1 MFTARDDDP
10 ARCSTRAIAPYR
22 PQLVQYQASPSVH
35 VLLTSEGTMS
45 GKADVL
51 ALLKLVN
58 QATHDALAAYE
69 AKGQDVPPLA
79 SLDAQT
85 LSTMSDDLALKKAI
99 RLLEGACDQLCATL
113 APPANTV
120 INVSSVTF
128 LRRVI
133 SVLT

>member
-1 MFTARDDDP
+1 MTSEIPR
-10 ARCSTRAIAPYR
+10 R
-22 PQLVQYQASPSVH
+22 
-35 VLLTSEGTMS
+35 VLLASIETMS

-51 ALLKLVN
+51 SLLKLVN

-69 AKGQDVPPLA
+69 SKGQDVPQLA
-79 SLDAQT
+79 SLDEQT

-120 INVSSVTF
+120 INVSAALSLPSHLQAY
-128 LRRVI
+128 LRERV
-133 SVLT
+133 SEWSPMTGHACA